1 MLGGDSNISQRRVKY
16 FLNAAFALLD
26 WVDPFNMEGIL
37 QPTNMKGVLFRLIFL
52 YLLGRLTAYLGLK
65 FLAYIGA

>member
-1 MLGGDSNISQRRVKY
+1 MLGGDSNASQRRVKY
-16 FLNAAFALLD
+16 FMSAVFALLD
-26 WVDPFNMEGIL
+26 WMDPFDMKGIL

-52 YLLGRLTAYLGLK
+52 YLLGRLTAYLGMK

>member
-1 MLGGDSNISQRRVKY
+1 MLGGDSNTSQRRVKY
-16 FLNAAFALLD
+16 LMNAAFALLD

-37 QPTNMKGVLFRLIFL
+37 QPTSMKGVLFRLIFL
-52 YLLGRLTAYLGLK
+52 YLLGRLTAYLGMK

>member
-16 FLNAAFALLD
+16 LLNAAFALLD

-37 QPTNMKGVLFRLIFL
+37 QPTSMKGVLFRLIFL
-52 YLLGRLTAYLGLK
+52 YLLGRLTAYLGMK